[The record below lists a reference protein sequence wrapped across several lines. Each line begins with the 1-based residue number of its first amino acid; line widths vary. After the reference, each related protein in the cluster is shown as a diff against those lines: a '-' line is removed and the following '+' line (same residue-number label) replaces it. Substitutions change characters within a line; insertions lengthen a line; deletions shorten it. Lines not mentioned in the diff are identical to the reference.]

1 MDFFQAQDSARRST
15 TRLVIFFSLAVLSL
29 IIFTNVL
36 VMVLFGFLDAGKEAL
51 TPALIAAQ
59 FDWQAFLAIGAAV
72 ALVIFGGSVY
82 KTMALSGGG
91 TVVAESLGGRLISQS
106 TSDLHERKAL
116 NVVEEMAIAS
126 GTPVPPVYLLEN
138 EEGINAFAAGYTPS
152 DAVIGV
158 TRGTIAYLSREELQ
172 GVIAHEFSHIL
183 HGDMRLNIRLIGILH
198 GILLLG
204 LIGYFVLRSA
214 RGSSKNAA
222 PILGL
227 GLGLLVIGFTGTF
240 FGNLIKASVSR
251 QREFLAD
258 ASAVQFT
265 RDKNSIAGALKKIGG
280 YSLGSELD
288 TSQAPSMSHAY
299 FSTGVSSF
307 MQSIFA
313 THPPLEVR
321 IRRVDPQWDGTFTS
335 VTQEVAEDESAAEQT
350 TQESRKEALKRT
362 VTGVIVASE
371 VLGSKI
377 LDSVGQTS
385 PEQLDHAVAL
395 VNDIPKDI
403 YDATHDPYG
412 ARAVI
417 YCLLID
423 TRSDVRAKQLRQLG
437 EFGDAGIFEFTNKL
451 LAAVTA
457 LDIRFRLPL
466 IDMALPSLH
475 QLSDAQYQ
483 LFKKNLLFLMQ
494 ADNRIDMFEWSLQ
507 KILFRHLDPVFG
519 RPDKR
524 VAKFGSLKA
533 VKRHINVLISMLIY
547 ACVQDKIQIKE
558 AFAAAEKELG
568 LDNLVLLSRKQI
580 NIDNLDM
587 AVDKLA
593 LLKPL
598 MKPRLLKACLLVI
611 TRDQEYSPPEM
622 ELMRA
627 IASVLD
633 CPMPPY
639 IG

>member
-1 MDFFQAQDSARRST
+1 MDFFQAQDSARRNT
-15 TRLVIFFSLAVLSL
+15 TRLVVFFSLAVLSL
-29 IIFTNVL
+29 IVFTNVL
-36 VMVLFGFLDAGKEAL
+36 VMVLFGFLDAGKEAVTL
-51 TPALIAAQ
+51 SVIAAQ

-82 KTMALSGGG
+82 KTMALAGGG
-91 TVVAESLGGRLISQS
+91 TAVAESLGGRLIRQS

-152 DAVIGV
+152 NAVIGV

-204 LIGYFVLRSA
+204 LIGYYVLSSA

-227 GLGLLVIGFTGTF
+227 GLGLLVIGFAGTF

-288 TSQAPSMSHAY
+288 TPQAPSMSHAY

-307 MQSIFA
+307 MQSVFA
-313 THPPLEVR
+313 THPPLDVR
-321 IRRVDPQWDGTFTS
+321 IKRVDPQWDGNFVS
-335 VTQEVAEDESAAEQT
+335 VTQEVAEDESVAEQT
-350 TQESRKEALKRT
+350 TQESRKETLKKT
-362 VTGVIVASE
+362 VAGVIVASE
-371 VLGSKI
+371 VLGS
-377 LDSVGQTS
+377 VGQTS
-385 PEQLDHAVAL
+385 SEQLDYAVAL

-403 YDATHDPYG
+403 YDAAHDPYG

-423 TRSDVRAKQLRQLG
+423 KQSDARAKQLQRLR
-437 EFGDAGIFEFTNKL
+437 EFGDTGIFELTNKL
-451 LAAVTA
+451 LDAVVA

-466 IDMALPSLH
+466 IDMALPSLR

-507 KILFRHLDPVFG
+507 KILFHHLDPEFG
-519 RPDKR
+519 RPGKR
-524 VAKFGSLKA
+524 IAKFGSLKA
-533 VKRHINVLISMLIY
+533 VKGHINVLMSMLIY
-547 ACVQDKIQIKE
+547 ACVQDKTQIKQ
-558 AFAAAEKELG
+558 AFAVAEKELG
-568 LDNLVLLSRKQI
+568 LNNLVLLSLKQI
-580 NIDNLDM
+580 NIDNLGV

-611 TRDQEYSPPEM
+611 TQDQEYSPPEM

-627 IASVLD
+627 IANVLD
-633 CPMPPY
+633 CPLPPY
-639 IG
+639 VP